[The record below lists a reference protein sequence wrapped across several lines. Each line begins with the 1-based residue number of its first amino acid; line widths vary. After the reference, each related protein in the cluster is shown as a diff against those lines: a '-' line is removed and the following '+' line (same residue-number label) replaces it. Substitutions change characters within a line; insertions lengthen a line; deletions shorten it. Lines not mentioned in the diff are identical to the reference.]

1 MSDSVL
7 GYEDLSKSEED
18 LLIDLA
24 KSRAST
30 IAWMK
35 SYDAAV
41 ADLTEADEKNASLSL
56 ENQELRQQV
65 EDLKGEVAYLA
76 SRVESYDDAEMRSW
90 HDNVRTTDTIQVHPS
105 IGGFIGDFDA
115 SNWNEYGDED
125 GGTVYV
131 V

>member
-7 GYEDLSKSEED
+7 EYDDLSKSEED

-41 ADLTEADEKNASLSL
+41 ADLTEADERGAALTL

-76 SRVESYDDAEMRSW
+76 SQVESY
-90 HDNVRTTDTIQVHPS
+90 TTSPCTVTP
-105 IGGFIGDFDA
+105 
-115 SNWNEYGDED
+115 WYEYEDPD
-125 GGTVYV
+125 GGTAYV
-131 V
+131 F